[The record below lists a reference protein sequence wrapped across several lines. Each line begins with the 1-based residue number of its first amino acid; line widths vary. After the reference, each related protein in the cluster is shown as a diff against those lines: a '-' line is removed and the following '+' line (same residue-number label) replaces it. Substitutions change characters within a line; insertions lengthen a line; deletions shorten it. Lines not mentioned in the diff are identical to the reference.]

1 MGAFSLIVVI
11 NLLNRFVCVN
21 LIHYFICGE
30 MLLELFSKSITRTM
44 SQVTARHNLGF
55 VRNFRAVN
63 SVSTRFV
70 SANNGHRC
78 NSLNKSGLLLSDSL
92 FSKQA
97 KRAFCSSNVSFNR
110 AGSPTNGDD
119 FEGGEEM
126 AEPMSLS
133 EAITEE
139 LKFSSSGADNDNEI
153 SFPGSWGIQKL
164 GARVIM
170 TQKTAN
176 KKGVLVRLSFS
187 VNPTMEVEEDGHD
200 PESLMGEEGHQGVD
214 PSTEDRGDMDTMWDD
229 RFRGGREEEQHEQ
242 KEYDGE
248 DEEGDEE
255 YLSPESYSPKEA
267 SPIPDAI
274 SIEIKKNGKVLN
286 IDADI
291 DIEGPI
297 IRSISFNREMNAKK
311 NDKYETYEINF
322 DILSVP
328 MQDAVFNYLQE
339 LGLSEAF
346 FANLHDWAAN
356 YEQSLFVG
364 TLNELKQFSE

>member
-1 MGAFSLIVVI
+1 M
-11 NLLNRFVCVN
+11 
-21 LIHYFICGE
+21 
-30 MLLELFSKSITRTM
+30 
-44 SQVTARHNLGF
+44 
-55 VRNFRAVN
+55 
-63 SVSTRFV
+63 
-70 SANNGHRC
+70 
-78 NSLNKSGLLLSDSL
+78 
-92 FSKQA
+92 
-97 KRAFCSSNVSFNR
+97 
-110 AGSPTNGDD
+110 
-119 FEGGEEM
+119 
-126 AEPMSLS
+126 
-133 EAITEE
+133 
-139 LKFSSSGADNDNEI
+139 
-153 SFPGSWGIQKL
+153 
-164 GARVIM
+164 
-170 TQKTAN
+170 
-176 KKGVLVRLSFS
+176 
-187 VNPTMEVEEDGHD
+187 
-200 PESLMGEEGHQGVD
+200 D

-229 RFRGGREEEQHEQ
+229 RFRGGREEDQHEQ

-255 YLSPESYSPKEA
+255 YLSPEA

>member
-1 MGAFSLIVVI
+1 VI

-21 LIHYFICGE
+21 LIHCFICGE
-30 MLLELFSKSITRTM
+30 MLLELLSKSIPRTL
-44 SQVTARHNLGF
+44 SQLTTRHNLGF

-63 SVSTRFV
+63 SVSACFV

-78 NSLNKSGLLLSDSL
+78 NSLNKSGLLLSESL
-92 FSKQA
+92 FSKNA
-97 KRAFCSSNVSFNR
+97 KRAFCSSNVSYNR

-139 LKFSSSGADNDNEI
+139 LKFSSNGADNDNEI

-176 KKGVLVRLSFS
+176 KEGVLVRLSFS
-187 VNPTMEVEEDGHD
+187 VNPTMEVEEEGRD
-200 PESLMGEEGHQGVD
+200 PESLMGEEGHQGMD

-229 RFRGGREEEQHEQ
+229 RFRGGREEDQHEENEQ
-242 KEYDGE
+242 E
-248 DEEGDEE
+248 DDEGDEE
-255 YLSPESYSPKEA
+255 YLSPEA